1 MNENS
6 PTNQSAIEL
15 RLKQVI
21 RYVSLALCGILTLC
35 LLLFMYIGS
44 VKESEKTAVGQS
56 QAQAQSAVQSDL
68 CQVYP
73 STDVCEISREIL
85 ANPEQTVIPKDGK
98 DGEDGEDGTNG
109 RDGADGRGVT
119 SFDQSSGEL
128 IVTYSDGQTQN
139 VGPVVGKDGAQGI
152 QGLTGRGILSTALQ
166 NGNLIVNYTDG
177 TSETLG
183 YIVGPAGEAGAP
195 GADGAP
201 GTNGVDGQP
210 GRDGVD
216 GAPGTNGVDGI
227 SVTGVV
233 LDSTNTVY
241 VSYSDGRT
249 LSAGQLVIN
258 TIKFMQCQNDT
269 LTIGMVDGTAFTTT
283 VDCTPDNL
291 PAAIPNPIQP
301 TP

>member
-21 RYVSLALCGILTLC
+21 RYVSLALCGILALC

-44 VKESEKTAVGQS
+44 VKQSEQTAVDQS

-73 STDVCEISREIL
+73 ATDVCEISREVL
-85 ANPEQTVIPKDGK
+85 SNPEATIVPKDGK
-98 DGEDGEDGTNG
+98 DGVDGTNG

-119 SFDQSSGEL
+119 SFDQATGDL
-128 IVTYSDGQTQN
+128 IVTYTDGQSQN
-139 VGPVVGKDGAQGI
+139 LGRVVGKDGAQGI

-183 YIVGPAGEAGAP
+183 YIVGPAGETGAA

-201 GTNGVDGQP
+201 GTNGADGAP
-210 GRDGVD
+210 GQDGVD
-216 GAPGTNGVDGI
+216 GTNGADGI

-258 TIKFMQCQNDT
+258 TIKFMQCENDT

-291 PAAIPNPIQP
+291 PAAIPNPT

>member
-21 RYVSLALCGILTLC
+21 RYVSLALCGILALC
-35 LLLFMYIGS
+35 LLLFVYIGS
-44 VKESEKTAVGQS
+44 VKQSERTAVDQS
-56 QAQAQSAVQSDL
+56 QAQAQTAIQSDL

-73 STDVCEISREIL
+73 ATDVCEMSREIL
-85 ANPEQTVIPKDGK
+85 SNPQATVVPKDGTDGK
-98 DGEDGEDGTNG
+98 DGQNGT
-109 RDGADGRGVT
+109 DGADGRGVT

-128 IVTYSDGQTQN
+128 VVTYTDGQTKN
-139 VGPVVGKDGAQGI
+139 LGRVVGKDGAQGI

-183 YIVGPAGEAGAP
+183 YIVGPAGATGAAGQ
-195 GADGAP
+195 DGASGKDGTN
-201 GTNGVDGQP
+201 GTNGVDGAP
-210 GRDGVD
+210 GR
-216 GAPGTNGVDGI
+216 DGI
-227 SVTGVV
+227 SVTGVT
-233 LDSTNTVY
+233 LDNTNSVI

-249 LSAGQLVIN
+249 ETAGQLVIN

-291 PAAIPNPIQP
+291 PAAIPNPIKP
-301 TP
+301 

>member
-21 RYVSLALCGILTLC
+21 RYVSLALCGILALC

-44 VKESEKTAVGQS
+44 VKQSEQTAVGQS

-73 STDVCEISREIL
+73 ATDVCEMSREIL
-85 ANPEQTVIPKDGK
+85 SNPTATIVPKDGK
-98 DGEDGEDGTNG
+98 DGTDGKNGT
-109 RDGADGRGVT
+109 DGADGRGVT
-119 SFDQSSGEL
+119 SFDQSTGDL
-128 IVTYSDGQTQN
+128 IVTYTDGQTKN
-139 VGPVVGKDGAQGI
+139 LGRVVGKDGAQGI

-183 YIVGPAGEAGAP
+183 YIVGPAGETGAP
-195 GADGAP
+195 GK
-201 GTNGVDGQP
+201 
-210 GRDGVD
+210 DGVD
-216 GAPGTNGVDGI
+216 GAPGAVGKDGIDGI
-227 SVTGVV
+227 SVTGVT
-233 LDSTNTVY
+233 LDNTNTVY

-258 TIKFMQCQNDT
+258 TIKFLQCQNDT

-291 PAAIPNPIQP
+291 PNVTPNPAQP
-301 TP
+301 KP

>member
-21 RYVSLALCGILTLC
+21 RYVSLALCGILALC

-44 VKESEKTAVGQS
+44 VKQSEQTAVDQS
-56 QAQAQSAVQSDL
+56 QAQAQTAVRSDL

-73 STDVCEISREIL
+73 ATDVCEMSREIL
-85 ANPEQTVIPKDGK
+85 SNPEATIVPKDGTNGNDGTNGKDGK
-98 DGEDGEDGTNG
+98 DGK
-109 RDGADGRGVT
+109 DGADGRGVT
-119 SFDQSSGEL
+119 SFDQSTGDL
-128 IVTYSDGQTQN
+128 IVTYTDGQTKN
-139 VGPVVGKDGAQGI
+139 LGRVVGKDGAQGI
-152 QGLTGRGILSTALQ
+152 QGLTGRGILSTALR

-183 YIVGPAGEAGAP
+183 YIVGPAGENGAAGK
-195 GADGAP
+195 DGAA

-216 GAPGTNGVDGI
+216 GAPGRDGI
-227 SVTGVV
+227 SVTGVT
-233 LDSTNTVY
+233 LDNTNTVW
-241 VSYSDGRT
+241 VSYSNGQT

-258 TIKFMQCQNDT
+258 TIKFMQCKDDT

-291 PAAIPNPIQP
+291 PATITP
-301 TP
+301 TKLP

>member
-21 RYVSLALCGILTLC
+21 RYVSLALCGILALC

-44 VKESEKTAVGQS
+44 VKQSERTAVDQS
-56 QAQAQSAVQSDL
+56 QAQAQTAVQSDL

-73 STDVCEISREIL
+73 ATDVCEMSREIL
-85 ANPEQTVIPKDGK
+85 SNPQATITPKDGTDGK
-98 DGEDGEDGTNG
+98 DGNNGKDGK
-109 RDGADGRGVT
+109 DGADGRGVT
-119 SFDQSSGEL
+119 SFDQSTGDL
-128 IVTYSDGQTQN
+128 IVTYTDGQTKN
-139 VGPVVGKDGAQGI
+139 LGRVVGKDGAQGV

-177 TSETLG
+177 VSETLG
-183 YIVGPAGEAGAP
+183 YIVGPAGSAGQDGAAGTNGVDGAP
-195 GADGAP
+195 GKDGTNGADGAP
-201 GTNGVDGQP
+201 GK
-210 GRDGVD
+210 
-216 GAPGTNGVDGI
+216 DGI

-233 LDSTNTVY
+233 LDDTNTVY

-258 TIKFMQCQNDT
+258 TIKFLQCQNDT

-301 TP
+301 KP

>member
-21 RYVSLALCGILTLC
+21 RYVSLALCGILALC

-44 VKESEKTAVGQS
+44 VKQSERTAVDQS
-56 QAQAQSAVQSDL
+56 QAQAQTAVQSDL

-73 STDVCEISREIL
+73 ATDVCEMSREIL
-85 ANPEQTVIPKDGK
+85 SNPEATIVPKDGT
-98 DGEDGEDGTNG
+98 DGQDGTNG

-128 IVTYSDGQTQN
+128 IVTYTDGQTKN
-139 VGPVVGKDGAQGI
+139 LGRVVGKDGAQGI

-183 YIVGPAGEAGAP
+183 YIVGPAGETGAAGQ
-195 GADGAP
+195 DGAA
-201 GTNGVDGQP
+201 
-210 GRDGVD
+210 GVD
-216 GAPGTNGVDGI
+216 GAPGRDGTNGVDGI

-233 LDSTNTVY
+233 LDDTNTVY

-249 LSAGQLVIN
+249 LSAGKLVIN

-291 PAAIPNPIQP
+291 PNAIPNPIQP
-301 TP
+301 NTNLG

>member
-21 RYVSLALCGILTLC
+21 RYVSLALCGILALC

-44 VKESEKTAVGQS
+44 VKQSEKDAVGQS
-56 QAQAQSAVQSDL
+56 QAQAQTAVQSDL

-73 STDVCEISREIL
+73 ATDVCEMSREIL
-85 ANPEQTVIPKDGK
+85 SNPKATYTPK
-98 DGEDGEDGTNG
+98 DGEDGKDGQDGANG
-109 RDGADGRGVT
+109 KDGADGRGVT
-119 SFDQSSGEL
+119 SFDQSTGDL
-128 IVTYSDGQTQN
+128 IVSFTDGQTQN
-139 VGPVVGKDGAQGI
+139 LGRVIGKDGSQGI

-183 YIVGPAGEAGAP
+183 YIVGPAGETGAAGQ
-195 GADGAP
+195 DGAP

-210 GRDGVD
+210 GRDG
-216 GAPGTNGVDGI
+216 ANGVDGI
-227 SVTGVV
+227 SVTGVI
-233 LDSTNTVY
+233 LDDTNTVY

-269 LTIGMVDGTAFTTT
+269 LTIGMVDGTAFNTT

-291 PAAIPNPIQP
+291 PAAVPNPIQP